1 MQEHFLTKTNNN
13 TIMRSGIC
21 SFIALLPLLAGLVE
35 RAVAAPEPAVTP
47 KFKMDKTLYCKADG
61 ADGFQVYGS
70 QDQMPYTMPFAGWE
84 GVEGQFGQ
92 AQPVSC

>member
-1 MQEHFLTKTNNN
+1 
-13 TIMRSGIC
+13 MRSGIR
-21 SFIALLPLLAGLVE
+21 SLIALLPLLAGLAE

-47 KFKMDKTLYCKADG
+47 VAPKFKMDRTLYCKADG
-61 ADGFQVYGS
+61 ANGFQVYSS

-92 AQPVSC
+92 AQPVG